1 MPSAV
6 WPVHFDPEHLYFIT
20 FAAIRHAHIFRS
32 DVIKRILVD
41 VLNTGRI
48 LGHFELYGF
57 VIMPNHVHFIIKCLD
72 GHRPSD
78 FVRDYKKTT
87 ASLILRQFEA
97 EDREEVLEQLAQVV
111 ADRHDQQFAVWEPE
125 YQAKNI
131 FTPKFLRQK
140 LNYIH
145 NNPLQ
150 PHWQLAQRPED
161 YVWSSARFY
170 ADAGRALIP
179 LNDARKLLG

>member
-1 MPSAV
+1 MTWRIAPRKMPSAV

-87 ASLILRQFEA
+87 ASLILQ
-97 EDREEVLEQLAQVV
+97 
-111 ADRHDQQFAVWEPE
+111 
-125 YQAKNI
+125 
-131 FTPKFLRQK
+131 
-140 LNYIH
+140 
-145 NNPLQ
+145 
-150 PHWQLAQRPED
+150 
-161 YVWSSARFY
+161 
-170 ADAGRALIP
+170 
-179 LNDARKLLG
+179 